1 MIVGG
6 EFYQDQRWATGEPG
20 VDTGNLTFLNGGKA
34 ALIVVADY
42 LRSQGIDQIL
52 LPAYLCPTIVD
63 TLERRGLRCAYYQVT
78 HDLSLELID
87 LEQKARGQRAL
98 LFINYFGFHQP
109 PSVIQLLKK
118 LQSRGLILVEDNAQ
132 AGFWQGAIGD
142 FVFNSMR
149 KLVPHDGGYLYSRFN
164 VAPII
169 QEHAGVHNRRLPV
182 IRAYRQKLPDY
193 LFRGEYTYEELS
205 SLYEL
210 AERYYSDDMVV
221 RGDAQER
228 QYIEHL
234 DWQGIKHRRRDNYL
248 YLLDAIRGIDELTP
262 IFPCLE
268 EDNLP
273 LGLPVYVNGVSRDG
287 VFNGLGSA
295 GIGLTIHWKDV
306 ASDRR
311 LNHNPAAVDISNR
324 ILTLVI
330 DQRASHK
337 QLDHLACVLKDCLRP
352 PGAWSISR

>member
-1 MIVGG
+1 MFSCSI
-6 EFYQDQRWATGEPG
+6 
-20 VDTGNLTFLNGGKA
+20 
-34 ALIVVADY
+34 
-42 LRSQGIDQIL
+42 
-52 LPAYLCPTIVD
+52 
-63 TLERRGLRCAYYQVT
+63 
-78 HDLSLELID
+78 SLW
-87 LEQKARGQRAL
+87 
-98 LFINYFGFHQP
+98 N
-109 PSVIQLLKK
+109 
-118 LQSRGLILVEDNAQ
+118 
-132 AGFWQGAIGD
+132 
-142 FVFNSMR
+142 
-149 KLVPHDGGYLYSRFN
+149 
-164 VAPII
+164 
-169 QEHAGVHNRRLPV
+169 
-182 IRAYRQKLPDY
+182 IRAHDRLMDRYNG
-193 LFRGEYTYEELS
+193 FRFGNN
-205 SLYEL
+205 
-210 AERYYSDDMVV
+210 M
-221 RGDAQER
+221 
-228 QYIEHL
+228 
-234 DWQGIKHRRRDNYL
+234 
-248 YLLDAIRGIDELTP
+248 